1 MFLSHEGVAFNFGLI
16 VVVVVKRVGFGSLDL
31 VLVNENGVVTAA
43 GTLKGEEEEKIMVG
57 TAYGTCRTSIFIAK
71 HCGICVKISF
81 TLWSDDWVLQFLG

>member
-1 MFLSHEGVAFNFGLI
+1 MAFNFGLI

-43 GTLKGEEEEKIMVG
+43 GILKGEEEEKIMVG

-71 HCGICVKISF
+71 HCGISLCKNFIYIV
-81 TLWSDDWVLQFLG
+81 VR

>member
-57 TAYGTCRTSIFIAK
+57 TAYGTCRTRIFIAK

>member
-16 VVVVVKRVGFGSLDL
+16 VVVVVNRVGFGSLDL
-31 VLVNENGVVTAA
+31 VLVNENGVVTA
-43 GTLKGEEEEKIMVG
+43 GTLKKEEEIIVG

>member
-1 MFLSHEGVAFNFGLI
+1 MFLSHEGVAFIFGLI

-43 GTLKGEEEEKIMVG
+43 GTLKGEEEIIVG

-81 TLWSDDWVLQFLG
+81 TLWSDDWVLQFHG